1 MASPSRLGR
10 YELLEQLGEGGMGA
24 VWLARLTGTHGFEKL
39 CIVKTVLP
47 AIAKDQSFVSRFRHE
62 GKVLTQL
69 QHSNIAQVLDMG
81 DEAGT
86 LYLALEY
93 VAGITLSRLHAHVRD
108 QGQVLP
114 VPVSIYLVQ
123 QAAEGL
129 GAAHRKAAVDGSA
142 MNIVHRDVSPQNLM
156 VSYEGEVKVIDFGI
170 AKSEA
175 RSQHTGAPSVMGK
188 LGYMAPEQARGESV
202 DHRADQYSLGII
214 LWELLSN
221 RPFVPRGTLTEMVVA
236 MAHPTPKPLL
246 PLRPEVPA
254 SLEHVVLKALAPQPA
269 DRYASTDDFAR
280 ALMDELVRLSGMPSK
295 LQIGEFVKAH
305 CAAEYASTKALL
317 TRVSTIRAVNAAG
330 LPTQPLVEPTV
341 MSGIGHAA
349 VTRAMRAAPP
359 TTSQEPPMNTAQ
371 LQAAAMPPSKA
382 PLFAAVGVL
391 VTMGLLAGG
400 YVLSTQKAKPVE
412 PPVVVQKAP
421 VVPLPKVTPNSNGSN
436 DNQPPEPPKDPAPV
450 LVPPVGDVVTAAP
463 GDVVEAKKVAELF
476 VDANK
481 TYVRAGQGDGLVVG
495 STLVIVGAPQADGKR
510 AQVGAGTV
518 MEVFPKMSRVALDDA
533 AAKVAGARF
542 AALGDVKVTAAPT
555 VNGPVPVQVKKAVD
569 LFTDADKTYARAGQP
584 DGLVVGQTVVV
595 VSGPQADGRRFKLG
609 TGTVM
614 EVFPRMSRLA
624 LDEAAGKASGERFV
638 AIGDVKEL
646 ASVGDTLEVKRAAE
660 VFADGDKTYARAGQ
674 PDGLVPGQEL
684 FIVGAPGADGRRTKL
699 GKATVMEVQG
709 KLSRLLLDGDSA
721 KAAAPKFAALDA
733 STGAGAT
740 TGSTGTTTTVKPSGG
755 KGPMVGK
762 LRLQT
767 DPIWSV
773 FLENTSTFGWTSCTL
788 FAPGQRRYAFPSLIP
803 GARREFP
810 VSLFIFDPSAP
821 QLGNEVM
828 VNCKEGSVRLP
839 SM

>member
-1 MASPSRLGR
+1 MASPQRLGR

-47 AIAKDQSFVSRFRHE
+47 AIAKDKSFVSRFLHE

-81 DEAGT
+81 DEGGT

-93 VAGITLSRLHAHVRD
+93 VAGIDLSRLHAHVRE
-108 QGQVLP
+108 QGQALP
-114 VPVSIYLVQ
+114 VPVAIYLVQ

-142 MNIVHRDVSPQNLM
+142 LNIVHRDVSPQNLM

-188 LGYMAPEQARGESV
+188 LGYMAPEQARGENV
-202 DHRADQYSLGII
+202 DHRADQYALGIV
-214 LWELLSN
+214 LWELLAN
-221 RPFVPRGTLTEMVVA
+221 KPFVNRGTLTEMVVA
-236 MAHPTPKPLL
+236 MANPSPRPLVA
-246 PLRPEVPA
+246 LRPEVPA
-254 SLEHVVLKALAPQPA
+254 SLEQVVLKALSPDPA
-269 DRYASTDDFAR
+269 ARFPTTDDFAR

-295 LQIGEFVKAH
+295 VQIGEFVKAN
-305 CAAEYASTKALL
+305 CAAEYASTQALL
-317 TRVSTIRAVNAAG
+317 TRVSTIRG
-330 LPTQPLVEPTV
+330 MPPPSLPTQPLVEPTV
-341 MSGIGHAA
+341 VSGTGHAA
-349 VTRAMRAAPP
+349 VQRATPVSPP
-359 TTSQEPPMNTAQ
+359 KEPPMSTAQ

-382 PLFAAVGVL
+382 PLFAAVGL
-391 VTMGLLAGG
+391 VAALALLGGG
-400 YVLSTQKAKPVE
+400 YWWSTRSVTRPVE
-412 PPVVVQKAP
+412 APVVQKAP
-421 VVPLPKVTPNSNGSN
+421 VTPLDPVTPKSNGPGGEK
-436 DNQPPEPPKDPAPV
+436 PPEPPKDPAPLV
-450 LVPPVGDVVTAAP
+450 VPPVGDVVQAAP
-463 GDVVEAKKVAELF
+463 GDVVETKKVAELF
-476 VDANK
+476 VDGNK

-510 AQVGAGTV
+510 AQLGTGTV

-533 AAKVAGARF
+533 AGKAQGARF

-555 VNGPVPVQVKKAVD
+555 TDGPVPVQVKKAVD

-584 DGLVVGQTVVV
+584 DGLVVGQTVTV
-595 VSGPQADGRRFKLG
+595 VSGPQPDGRRFKLG

-614 EVFPRMSRLA
+614 EVFPKMSRLA
-624 LDEAAGKASGERFV
+624 LDEAAAKASGERFV
-638 AIGDVKEL
+638 AIGEVKEL
-646 ASVGDTLEVKRAAE
+646 ATVGDALEVKRAVE

-684 FIVGAPGADGRRTKL
+684 FIVGTPSADGRRTKL

-709 KLSRLLLDGDSA
+709 KLARLLLDADAA
-721 KAAAPKFAALDA
+721 KAPSPRFAALDA
-733 STGAGAT
+733 STGAAPT
-740 TGSTGTTTTVKPSGG
+740 TGTTPTPGG
-755 KGPMVGK
+755 GTARPGGRGQMLGRLK
-762 LRLQT
+762 LQT
-767 DPIWSV
+767 TPVWSV
-773 FLENTSTFGWTSCTL
+773 FLENTSSFGWSGCTL
-788 FAPGQRRYAFPSLIP
+788 YAPGQRRYGFPSLIA

-810 VSLFIFDPSAP
+810 VNLFIFDPSAP
-821 QLGNEVM
+821 QLGNEVL
-828 VNCKEGSVRLP
+828 VNCKEGSLRLP